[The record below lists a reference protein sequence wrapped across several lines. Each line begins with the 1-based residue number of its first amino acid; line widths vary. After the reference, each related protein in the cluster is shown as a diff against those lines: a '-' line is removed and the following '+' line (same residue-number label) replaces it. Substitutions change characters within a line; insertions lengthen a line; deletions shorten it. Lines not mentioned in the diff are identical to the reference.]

1 MMKIKIDHV
10 TNSSSASFVI
20 LRSNLTPLQETL
32 IIDHMEVAEMLVSTN
47 SPFDIEVDFGFMGRH
62 DYWDISV
69 YDDRI
74 EGDTSMDN
82 FDMLEFLRVIG
93 VPDEAI
99 AYDHSG

>member
-1 MMKIKIDHV
+1 MKIKIDHV

-20 LRSNLTPLQETL
+20 MRCNLTPLQETL
-32 IIDHMEVAEMLVSTN
+32 IIDHQEVAEMMVSSATK
-47 SPFDIEVDFGFMGRH
+47 FDVEIDFGYMGKH
-62 DYWDISV
+62 DFWDIAV

-82 FDMLEFLRVIG
+82 FDILEFLRVIG

-99 AYDHSG
+99 EYDHS